1 MGWWGIAKRIEY
13 MYMYMCIYIYIS
25 KRIGEGDHAVQDC
38 MGPHGS
44 VQIWS
49 LRDISLPIAASVF
62 KEAIGAC
69 LTLLGGG
76 AGVGAALAT
85 TLVPRGLHASRKLT
99 LFKGRARPE
108 LLLRLPIAG
117 SRC

>member
-1 MGWWGIAKRIEY
+1 M
-13 MYMYMCIYIYIS
+13 S
-25 KRIGEGDHAVQDC
+25 KRIGNGDHAVQDS

-62 KEAIGAC
+62 KVAIGVC

-85 TLVPRGLHASRKLT
+85 TLVPRGLHASRRLT
-99 LFKGRARPE
+99 LFTGGVRPA
-108 LLLRLPIAG
+108 LLQRLILSG
-117 SRC
+117 SRF